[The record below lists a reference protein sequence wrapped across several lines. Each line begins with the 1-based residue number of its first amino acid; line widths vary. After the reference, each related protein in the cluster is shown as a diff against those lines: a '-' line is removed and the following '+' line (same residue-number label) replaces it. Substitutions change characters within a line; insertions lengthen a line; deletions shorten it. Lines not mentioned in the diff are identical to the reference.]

1 MLNPGPQDLI
11 AGQRAH
17 SHVDQVMPYK
27 PCLLIFSAW
36 LNKHIWLQLLG
47 RIGVGRVLVTGLGGG
62 GVSGQEGREV
72 EKRRKTRRGQC
83 ERRWTTRTWP
93 GEGPPKDCTLVRLME
108 RKRSPSKTQTARNLG
123 STAGNQPD

>member
-47 RIGVGRVLVTGLGGG
+47 SIGVGRVLVTG
-62 GVSGQEGREV
+62 VTGRDHEENERESEEE
-72 EKRRKTRRGQC
+72 EKEDR
-83 ERRWTTRTWP
+83 ES
-93 GEGPPKDCTLVRLME
+93 
-108 RKRSPSKTQTARNLG
+108 RSISNH
-123 STAGNQPD
+123 

>member
-62 GVSGQEGREV
+62 VSQDKKEEKWRREGRQEEANVRGDGPRARGQEKGLL
-72 EKRRKTRRGQC
+72 
-83 ERRWTTRTWP
+83 RTVP
-93 GEGPPKDCTLVRLME
+93 
-108 RKRSPSKTQTARNLG
+108 
-123 STAGNQPD
+123 